1 MFCSKCGKQLEEGQN
16 FCPNCGTAQQG
27 TVVSSLNTTVQQ
39 SENPTTNT
47 MAVVGFV
54 LGLISLLIDFFGL
67 IGIVAIVL
75 SVAGYM
81 GCKQHNQKGKGR
93 AVFGIIFG
101 LASVLYAF
109 FKLLALSGSF

>member
-16 FCPNCGTAQQG
+16 FCPNCGTAQQV
-27 TVVSSLNTTVQQ
+27 TVVSSSNTNIQQ

-54 LGLISLLIDFFGL
+54 VGLISLLIDFFGI
-67 IGIVAIVL
+67 IGIIAIVL

-93 AVFGIIFG
+93 AVFGVIFG
-101 LASVLYAF
+101 LMSVLYAF
-109 FKLLALSGSF
+109 ISLSAANGLL